1 MSQPLSASILTVSF
15 ALLIVSSSAVITR
28 ADQSN
33 QSGTQ
38 TGTVHTTTTRIT
50 NGSSATGYPHYVY
63 HQGPGQPGVQVEVG
77 ADPNRDPRQWLA
89 GGYGGYPGVGYGGGL
104 GLGLGGTE
112 MLLTCL
118 LVILG
123 IGVIGLPFLLLIFSA
138 FTGGQGVNFIPPTTT
153 TTVAGRKKRE
163 AESMFPRINPDVQS
177 KLFGILDTFFKAS
190 DKMKHFKNMVGH
202 GEQ

>member
-1 MSQPLSASILTVSF
+1 MNLINHRLSSTLSILGVS
-15 ALLIVSSSAVITR
+15 LSILIVSSSAVITR
-28 ADQSN
+28 ADNSP
-33 QSGTQ
+33 S
-38 TGTVHTTTTRIT
+38 TGTVTTTTTRIT

-63 HQGPGQPGVQVEVG
+63 HQGQPQPGIQVEVG
-77 ADPNRDPRQWLA
+77 SDPSRDPRQWLA
-89 GGYGGYPGVGYGGGL
+89 GGYGGYPGYGGGL

-163 AESMFPRINPDVQS
+163 VESMFPKINPDVQS
-177 KLFGILDTFFKAS
+177 KLFGILETFMKAS
-190 DKMKHFKNMVGH
+190 DKMKHFKNMVNNH
-202 GEQ
+202 VN